1 MHLTCTTLF
10 LTVADIARAMGIVLN
25 ERAVMTNL
33 EAAWVAGLI
42 FTAIAADFVFNGG
55 SASLFL
61 VFKLLDLVDYL
72 KFWE

>member
-1 MHLTCTTLF
+1 
-10 LTVADIARAMGIVLN
+10 
-25 ERAVMTNL
+25 MTNL

-42 FTAIAADFVFNGG
+42 FAAIRADFAYNGG